1 MTNLLFI
8 LLRANRAERY
18 GLLTNSPSRPS
29 TSGNLSV
36 IAPNPSRKC
45 DGASKQSPGGIRMP
59 LSAAAW
65 QKARQFS
72 PLRSQGNAVI
82 PPRGGTQPSVA
93 QCSVMKTWRYR
104 RFRAAVSCV
113 FDFVYVSSYL
123 SSRKGLNCISH
134 LERLDQQRFSL
145 GSQILISFC
154 ASDMKRGSFR
164 RRFQRPRRDNAVIYP
179 LVAS

>member
-1 MTNLLFI
+1 MPI
-8 LLRANRAERY
+8 A
-18 GLLTNSPSRPS
+18 
-29 TSGNLSV
+29 LSV
-36 IAPNPSRKC
+36 TVCLPIPPADRALRETC
-45 DGASKQSPGGIRMP
+45 QSSPRIR
-59 LSAAAW
+59 A
-65 QKARQFS
+65 
-72 PLRSQGNAVI
+72 GNATEHRNNLQAGSECLFPRRLGKKRDSSLHFEAREMRSF

-104 RFRAAVSCV
+104 RFRDAVSCV

-154 ASDMKRGSFR
+154 ASDMKRGCFR